1 MLKQKLFEKINVN
14 IDLFKTFYF
23 SFQVMLEAG
32 QDFVTIKE
40 TVGEDGQPD
49 LLLSMDRSKLMTVGH
64 PAIADFLTKLQIFKS
79 TADIVAANEVCL
91 TFAIEV
97 VVSIGLFLI
106 F

>member
-1 MLKQKLFEKINVN
+1 
-14 IDLFKTFYF
+14 
-23 SFQVMLEAG
+23 MLEAG

-79 TADIVAANEVCL
+79 TADIVAANEVCFTIVIAVIIHSQL
-91 TFAIEV
+91 SKFFTAR
-97 VVSIGLFLI
+97 GLVYGSPSLVTLRLRLG
-106 F
+106 